1 MCVCILPRFIQSAP
15 ITRPVHKVS
24 TKSPTEGI
32 FCYYIRVGEIPRSFH
47 SNFHHMRK
55 IERAMNFAISNKGN
69 WSSSNTQVTFNESTN
84 CSNVFLHGHNIAT
97 VDHTTNAVKL
107 SSCGWQTNTTKSRLN
122 AILSEVKYG
131 CSVFQKQWNWYVSF
145 NRQTQDFIDG
155 MILTDSHF
163 LEVAI

>member
-1 MCVCILPRFIQSAP
+1 
-15 ITRPVHKVS
+15 
-24 TKSPTEGI
+24 
-32 FCYYIRVGEIPRSFH
+32 
-47 SNFHHMRK
+47 MRK
-55 IERAMNFAISNKGN
+55 IEQQMNSALYRKAN
-69 WSSSNTQVTFNESTN
+69 WAGSNTTVQYNELTN
-84 CSNVFLHGHNIAT
+84 CSQVLLHGHQIAT
-97 VDHTTNAVKL
+97 LDHHTNALKL

-131 CSVFQKQWNWYVSF
+131 CSVFQKNWNWYVSF